1 MEDWC
6 NIWKGA
12 QPFGRITRNLLTS
25 HSRETWSWD
34 VRTKHVTYDPI
45 PTIDGVRGIANY
57 GPTAT
62 LFTIGPQHSVQQYD
76 LENPAMVKNVQHL
89 PIIPRPGTAE
99 GSRSQTM
106 SPRRLQDAPDIR
118 EPPGAARRT
127 PFDAN
132 SIESLRQRADL
143 TSPASSRSRTE
154 SVSSKASSGKYN
166 MRPFSPPSRSGQSA
180 TTFSMTSGGHDTP
193 QASAS
198 FAYPSSVSMSSVRSS
213 RAASR
218 LRNEVHLSPADKNIV
233 DLFPFT
239 RARLI
244 DVPYKQQPPIDE
256 TNLTTD
262 DLRLQ
267 MLSVV
272 FGWDGDIQDL
282 ITDECMCFPLSS
294 ILETSFDSS

>member
-1 MEDWC
+1 M
-6 NIWKGA
+6 
-12 QPFGRITRNLLTS
+12 
-25 HSRETWSWD
+25 
-34 VRTKHVTYDPI
+34 
-45 PTIDGVRGIANY
+45 RGIANY

-76 LENPAMVKNVQHL
+76 LENPAMVVNVQHL
-89 PIIPRPGTAE
+89 PVIPRPGTAE

-106 SPRRLQDAPDIR
+106 SPRRLQDPPDIG
-118 EPPGAARRT
+118 EPSNGARRT
-127 PFDAN
+127 PFDST
-132 SIESLRQRADL
+132 SIDNIRQRADL

-166 MRPFSPPSRSGQSA
+166 VRPFSPPSRSGQSA
-180 TTFSMTSGGHDTP
+180 TTFSLTSAGRDTP

-218 LRNEVHLSPADKNIV
+218 LRNEVHLSPAEKNIV

-239 RARLI
+239 RARLN

-256 TNLTTD
+256 AHLTSD
-262 DLRLQ
+262 DLRQQ

-282 ITDECMCFPLSS
+282 ITDECMCSHYIPLPKF
-294 ILETSFDSS
+294 IDIW

>member
-1 MEDWC
+1 M
-6 NIWKGA
+6 
-12 QPFGRITRNLLTS
+12 LTFDY
-25 HSRETWSWD
+25 RETWSWD

-76 LENPAMVKNVQHL
+76 LENPAMVANVQH
-89 PIIPRPGTAE
+89 PPIPRPGTAE
-99 GSRSQTM
+99 GSRARTM

-118 EPPGAARRT
+118 EPPGATRRT

-166 MRPFSPPSRSGQSA
+166 NVRPFSPPSRSGQSA
-180 TTFSMTSGGHDTP
+180 TTFSMTSTDRDTP
-193 QASAS
+193 QPSAS
-198 FAYPSSVSMSSVRSS
+198 FAYPSSVSMSSMRSS

-256 TNLTTD
+256 SNLTSE

-267 MLSVV
+267 ILSVV

-282 ITDECMCFPLSS
+282 VIDECMYSLPLASFE
-294 ILETSFDSS
+294 ISFDSP

>member
-1 MEDWC
+1 ME
-6 NIWKGA
+6 
-12 QPFGRITRNLLTS
+12 RLYESITLYTDQY
-25 HSRETWSWD
+25 RETWSWD

-62 LFTIGPQHSVQQYD
+62 LFTIGPQNTVQQYD
-76 LENPAMVKNVQHL
+76 LENPALVANVQHH
-89 PIIPRPGTAE
+89 PIMPRPSTAE
-99 GSRSQTM
+99 GSRSQM
-106 SPRRLQDAPDIR
+106 SLRRLQDPPDIR
-118 EPPGAARRT
+118 ESSNGKRT
-127 PFDAN
+127 PFDSNA
-132 SIESLRQRADL
+132 IENIRQRADL

-166 MRPFSPPSRSGQSA
+166 TRPFSPPSRSGQSA
-180 TTFSMTSGGHDTP
+180 TTFSLTSGGHDTP

-218 LRNEVHLSPADKNIV
+218 LRNEVHVSPAEKNIV

-239 RARLI
+239 RARLN

-256 TNLTTD
+256 SHLTSD
-262 DLRLQ
+262 DLRQQ
-267 MLSVV
+267 MMSVV

-282 ITDECMCFPLSS
+282 IIDECEYLATPQFH
-294 ILETSFDSS
+294 IY